1 MDNVVVCD
9 APLFA
14 MSTEEQY
21 KAFSYV
27 NSLEEDNSSGGEKSS
42 DDDEHEVVRK
52 SNCTSAFHI
61 GGWETLFVLQKINRI

>member
-27 NSLEEDNSSGGEKSS
+27 NFLEEDNSSGGEKSS
-42 DDDEHEVVRK
+42 HDDEHEVVR
-52 SNCTSAFHI
+52 
-61 GGWETLFVLQKINRI
+61 